1 MSLALVILGL
11 ILLVAGGEVLVR
23 GAVAIASRLGMSKA
37 LIGVTLIGFGT
48 SMPEFVATFGA
59 AAKGSPDIAFGNV
72 LGSNISNILMIL
84 GAATLISPIATRM
97 HGLARD
103 AIFVSF
109 GSLAALYWIYTG
121 GIPQIGGFI
130 LIATFILYMV
140 LTVRADIKE
149 AIDDSEM
156 DDIKAPTSLALSLLF
171 AIGGIVLLVAGAES
185 LIRGASSIAQG
196 LGVSEAIIGITIVG
210 IGTSLPEA
218 TASIIASLKKEN
230 ALAFANIVGSNI
242 FNGLGILGVTAAV
255 YPLSFEVGG
264 FSMVDGFVLCAA
276 TAAMFIMALT
286 QKKMM
291 RWEGGVLLLAY
302 AAYLGWLIA
311 RAVGAV
317 G

>member
-185 LIRGASSIAQG
+185 LIRGASSIARG

-255 YPLSFEVGG
+255 YPLSFEIGG
-264 FSMVDGFVLCAA
+264 FSRVDGFVLCAA